1 MLTAD
6 TAMAEILAI
15 PRTDQGIN
23 DGLDYGMSEDEHRW
37 IYTTLMAGDPVV
49 IPALVKAVKRCPENP
64 TLKNHLMLAYKMA
77 GRDRMADAVL
87 KELAKNHPD
96 YLFTRIE
103 LALRTLRKDNLGG
116 AVKLLGPDLDIR
128 KVMPERDVFHVT
140 ELRHFYTL
148 VALIHARRGDL
159 ETALGIQMALHEIYP
174 DENSDELI
182 LRTIMAGKMEA
193 MRISN
198 EEEEKRRISPT
209 LPRFATKLVGGAMP
223 LFENHQIRELYQ
235 HGLDVP
241 PGMMKGILALPR
253 ESLVSDLIRLL
264 EDCIRRTPDFMAH
277 KVPDGNGAPVL
288 HALHLL
294 AELRARGSL
303 EQVLSLLSLHPQAL
317 DFWIGGNIHLVSLL
331 ARIIDGNIPR
341 CTAWLKSAGIAHK
354 GKGLIAEA
362 METLGR
368 NNPSCREE
376 VVAAMEE
383 ILKFMLVTPREDNV
397 LDTDFITEI
406 ICCIVGLGAAPLLPL
421 IREAYGRNLVNETVA
436 GTLDTVEQDIEDPVS
451 RAPVAPPLAAIYSEY
466 KSPPKE
472 AANILKLDQETD
484 SGGIGRN
491 ESCPCGS
498 GKKFKKCCMR

>member
-1 MLTAD
+1 
-6 TAMAEILAI
+6 MAEILAL
-15 PRTDQGIN
+15 PCTDQAIE
-23 DGLDYGMSEDEHRW
+23 DGLDFGMPQDEHRW

-49 IPALVKAVKRCPENP
+49 IPALVKAVKRYPGSP

-87 KELAKNHPD
+87 KDLAKNHPD

-103 LALRTLRKDNLGG
+103 LALRALRQDNLDG
-116 AVKLLGPDLDIR
+116 AVKHLGPDLDIR

-148 VALIHARRGDL
+148 VALVRARRGELD
-159 ETALGIQMALHEIYP
+159 TALGIQMALHEIYP
-174 DENSDELI
+174 DANSDELI
-182 LRTIMAGKMEA
+182 LRTIMAGRMEA

-198 EEEEKRRISPT
+198 EEEEKRRISPA
-209 LPRFATKLVGGAMP
+209 LPPFEKKPVGGDMP
-223 LFENHQIRELYQ
+223 LFENHQIRELYH
-235 HGLDVP
+235 HGMDVP
-241 PGMMKGILALPR
+241 PQLMQDILSLPR

-264 EDCIRRTPDFMAH
+264 EDCVRRTPDFMAC
-277 KVPDGNGAPVL
+277 KGPAGNGAPVL

-294 AELRARGSL
+294 AELRACESL

-331 ARIIDGNIPR
+331 TRMIEGNIPR
-341 CTAWLKSAGIAHK
+341 CTAWLKSPGIDHK

-406 ICCIVGLGAAPLLPL
+406 ICCIVGLGAISLLP
-421 IREAYGRNLVNETVA
+421 IVREAYGRDLVRLSVA
-436 GTLDTVEQDIEDPVS
+436 GTLETVEQDIGEPVR
-451 RAPVAPPLAAIYSEY
+451 RAPLASSLAEIYADHA
-466 KSPPKE
+466 SPPKGATNVRE
-472 AANILKLDQETD
+472 MEQQAG
-484 SGGIGRN
+484 SGEIGRN
-491 ESCPCGS
+491 EPCPCGS

>member
-1 MLTAD
+1 
-6 TAMAEILAI
+6 MAEIIAI
-15 PRTDQGIN
+15 PRTDQPIN
-23 DGLDYGMSEDEHRW
+23 DGLDFGMPDEELHW
-37 IYTTLMAGDPVV
+37 IYNTVMAGDPVV
-49 IPALVKAVKRCPENP
+49 IPALVKAVKRYPENP
-64 TLKNHLMLAYKMA
+64 TLKNHLLLAYKMA
-77 GRDRMADAVL
+77 GRDRMSDAVL
-87 KELAKNHPD
+87 KDLAKNHPD

-103 LALRTLRKDNLGG
+103 LALRALRRNDLEG
-116 AVKLLGPDLDIR
+116 AVKHLGADLDIR
-128 KVMPERDVFHVT
+128 KIMPQRDVFHVT

-148 VALIHARRGDL
+148 VALVHARRGEL

-198 EEEEKRRISPT
+198 EHEEKRRISPII
-209 LPRFATKLVGGAMP
+209 PRLETKPVGGAMP
-223 LFENHQIRELYQ
+223 LFENSQIRELYQ

-253 ESLVSDLIRLL
+253 ESLVSDLIQLL
-264 EDCIRRTPDFMAH
+264 EDCIRRTPDFMAR
-277 KVPDGNGAPVL
+277 KVPAGNGEPVQ

-294 AELRARGSL
+294 AELRARESL

-317 DFWIGGNIHLVSLL
+317 DFWVGGNIHLVSLL
-331 ARIIDGNIPR
+331 TCIIDGNIPR
-341 CTAWLKSAGIAHK
+341 CTSWLKSPGIDHK

-368 NNPSCREE
+368 NNPSCRGE
-376 VVAAMEE
+376 VAAAMEE
-383 ILKFMLVTPREDNV
+383 ILKFMLATPREDNV

-406 ICCIVGLGAAPLLPL
+406 ICCIVGLGAISLLPL

-436 GTLDTVEQDIEDPVS
+436 GTLETVEQDIGDPV
-451 RAPVAPPLAAIYSEY
+451 RNAPMAPPLAAIYSDY
-466 KSPPKE
+466 KSPPRE
-472 AANILKLDQETD
+472 AAHNFEMDQETD
-484 SGGIGRN
+484 SGEIGRN
-491 ESCPCGS
+491 EPCPCGS